1 MDVDAVTEKLSE
13 VGRVRDVWALA
24 TGYFAER
31 GVARMS
37 YHHIPPP
44 GAPDGDAIR
53 VATEGFP
60 EAWVRRY
67 VSEKLYLVDPI
78 TTFAKQAT
86 EPFFWENI
94 KNLRDVSAA
103 EQQYLDLLDR
113 EELGDGL
120 GLQVFGPY
128 GRNGYC
134 GLGFAPATQRPTPL
148 AIREYQWVCQ
158 LAHLRYCDIL
168 TTRLE
173 QAPALT
179 AREMEVLGWVARGKS
194 NGVIAEILGVSPHT
208 VDAYL
213 RRIFLKLGVFDR
225 ISAAIRGLGFGLV
238 RIES

>member
-1 MDVDAVTEKLSE
+1 MEVDTLTGLLSKVT
-13 VGRVRDVWALA
+13 RVRDIWSMT
-24 TGYFAER
+24 TGFFSER
-31 GVARMS
+31 GVERMS

-44 GAPDGDAIR
+44 GAVDGDEVR
-53 VATEGFP
+53 VAATGFP
-60 EAWVRRY
+60 EEWVRRY
-67 VSEKLYLVDPI
+67 VSEKLYLIDPI

-86 EPFFWENI
+86 EPFFWTDI
-94 KNLRDVSAA
+94 RNLRDISSE
-103 EQQYLDLLDR
+103 EQRYLELL
-113 EELGDGL
+113 EEEALGDGL

-134 GLGFAPATQRPTPL
+134 GLGFGSDCGRLSALT
-148 AIREYQWVCQ
+148 IREYQWVCQ
-158 LAHLRYCDIL
+158 LAHLKYCDIL

-173 QAPALT
+173 KAPSLT
-179 AREMEVLGWVARGKS
+179 AREIEVLGWVARGKS

-238 RIES
+238 QIEG